1 MLQRLHLARAAV
13 LSTEDQYSRRIP
25 LEDPQIC
32 GPALGRPSGVAAQM
46 SLKEHHY
53 NMQNSTNTHI
63 HKYVYIYIYIIGY
76 PCICIYVII
85 YIYICDCVY
94 TYSSIY
100 T

>member
-32 GPALGRPSGVAAQM
+32 GPALDRPSGVAAQM

-63 HKYVYIYIYIIGY
+63 HKYVYIYIYISLDIHV
-76 PCICIYVII
+76 YV
-85 YIYICDCVY
+85 YM
-94 TYSSIY
+94 
-100 T
+100 